1 MDVTY
6 RMVRL
11 GGDAICAGLHGKPNC
26 GLLAKMTH
34 GSSIAA
40 GKVAI
45 EGRGGGRRPILYKC
59 MPLNTNILVERLPQK
74 LEWFR

>member
-45 EGRGGGRRPILYKC
+45 EGRS
-59 MPLNTNILVERLPQK
+59 TK
-74 LEWFR
+74 LLLFLCVTD